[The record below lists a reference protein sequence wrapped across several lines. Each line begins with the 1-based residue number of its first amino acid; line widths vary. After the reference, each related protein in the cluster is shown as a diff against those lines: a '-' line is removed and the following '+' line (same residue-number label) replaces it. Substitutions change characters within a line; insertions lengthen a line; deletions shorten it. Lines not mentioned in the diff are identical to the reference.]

1 MTTPLLLALLVAAPS
16 HVDGVVAQVDGE
28 PVLASELAP
37 MVARGLS
44 RTKAVEELIRQ
55 RLLDVEAKR
64 RGLAVSDA
72 ALQATLEE
80 VRRRNKLPDVSA
92 LQRAVNDSGRS
103 FDAYRE
109 QIRRQLLQRQ
119 VLGAVMRGGT
129 QVTDRELDEAIA
141 RDPGLIET
149 RSVRHIL
156 LQLDKSAEDWAVKD
170 AENRLLGW
178 RNELLSGADFSAYAK
193 THSEGPSASRGGSIG
208 SIGKGETDPAFEA
221 AAFAA
226 KKGEIAG
233 PVRSSFGW
241 HLILVDEIGADPKNT
256 QARENLRRSLRQKNA
271 EQALQVALTKA
282 RQSALVRIFPA
293 PTP

>member
-1 MTTPLLLALLVAAPS
+1 MTIPLLLALVIAAPS
-16 HVDGVVAQVDGE
+16 LVDGVVAQVDGE

-44 RTKAVEELIRQ
+44 RTQAVEELIRQ

-64 RGLAVSDA
+64 RGLSVSDD
-72 ALQATLEE
+72 ALKATLEE
-80 VRRRNKLPDVSA
+80 VCRRNKLPNLAA
-92 LQRAVNDSGRS
+92 LRQAVNGSGRS

-109 QIRRQLLQRQ
+109 QIRDQLLQRQ

-129 QVTDRELDEAIA
+129 QVTERELDEAIA
-141 RDPGLIET
+141 RDPSLIET

-170 AENRLLGW
+170 AKSRLLGW
-178 RNELLSGADFSAYAK
+178 RTELLNGADFSAYAK
-193 THSEGPSASRGGSIG
+193 THSEGPSASQGGSIG

-221 AAFAA
+221 VAFAA
-226 KKGEIAG
+226 QKGEIAG

-241 HLILVDEIGADPKNT
+241 HLILVDEIEAAPKSAK
-256 QARENLRRSLRQKNA
+256 ARDNLRRSLRQKNA
-271 EQALQVALTKA
+271 EQALKLALTKA
-282 RQSALVRIFPA
+282 REGALVRIFPVRS
-293 PTP
+293 P